1 MLVGWF
7 YCDWSLFVEFVALF
21 PYREKAESRFLRPAG
36 WPFEG
41 DPDGD
46 TYVLIHFAWLSFR
59 SCRSASSSSCCW
71 TVNGLAASYVG
82 IVVSLCSGVVG
93 RCVGVGRVSAPVS

>member
-1 MLVGWF
+1 MGLVCWF
-7 YCDWSLFVEFVALF
+7 YCDWSLLVGFVSLF

-46 TYVLIHFAWLSFR
+46 TYVLTRFAWLMFG
-59 SCRSASSSSCCW
+59 SC
-71 TVNGLAASYVG
+71 
-82 IVVSLCSGVVG
+82 
-93 RCVGVGRVSAPVS
+93 